1 MTEIE
6 TFQAAIKEN
15 EEVERWRENKRRGV
29 AQKEIPQK
37 MPQKM
42 PHPKWYMVS
51 IKIFRFLNLY
61 TVFV

>member
-1 MTEIE
+1 MTENE

-37 MPQKM
+37 MP
-42 PHPKWYMVS
+42 HPKWYMVS